1 MFAMTTALQGAQLN
15 SFLENFVAHCF
26 ERNRRSRYAGRMA
39 TKAGRQ
45 GLFKQLDH
53 LENYLD
59 IAKAVTLDGPARAHA
74 IALCKQHHI
83 DALGIYSTVLDWNA
97 GVITSVDEA
106 FAEYEGLG
114 NGTII
119 APLVPG
125 SFFIYLGED
134 VIHSRFLWRP

>member
-1 MFAMTTALQGAQLN
+1 
-15 SFLENFVAHCF
+15 
-26 ERNRRSRYAGRMA
+26 MA
-39 TKAGRQ
+39 TKAGQQ

-59 IAKAVTLDGPARAHA
+59 IAKAVALDESALAHT
-74 IALCKQHHI
+74 IALCKQRHI

-97 GVITSVDEA
+97 GVITLVDKA

-119 APLVPG
+119 APLAPS

-134 VIHSRFLWRP
+134 VVHSRFLWQA